1 MHTQFPALL
10 LSAALLLTPAL
21 AAEESAPEVPEPAQE
36 TLESAAPVVYDP
48 NTAYVSTQTVD
59 LDGRK
64 VEFQMYALMD
74 ENGNPTNYIK
84 LRDLAVRLAG
94 TRVEFAVEWDGLVT
108 IRPGQTY
115 IPNGTELSAS
125 PFTGDQSYQWGA
137 ATYVG
142 STQMSLSS
150 FVLTDAQGGG
160 HTYYKLRDL
169 GQALG
174 FNVGWSAQRGVYIET
189 NKPYQF

>member
-1 MHTQFPALL
+1 MHTRFPALL
-10 LSAALLLTPAL
+10 LSAALFLTPAL
-21 AAEESAPEVPEPAQE
+21 AQEAPQSPESAPEASEPA
-36 TLESAAPVVYDP
+36 APAVYDP
-48 NTAYVSTQTVD
+48 DTAYVSTQTVD

-74 ENGNPTNYIK
+74 EQGNPTNYVK

-94 TRVEFAVEWDGLVT
+94 TRAEFAVEWDGLVT
-108 IRPGQTY
+108 LRPGQAY

-125 PFTGDQSYQWGA
+125 PFTGNQSYRWGT

-142 STQMSLSS
+142 SVQMALSS
-150 FVLTDAQGGG
+150 FVLTDSQGGW

-174 FNVGWSAQRGVYIET
+174 FNVDWSPDRGVYIET
-189 NKPYQF
+189 GKPYQY